1 MTTRA
6 LLLLVAAALSACA
19 HRDVTLVSEP
29 PGAFVYVYP
38 TGKVSTITPGVMQG
52 LRASQNY
59 TVVATLKGY
68 DTLRVIIPGDST
80 FPWPFPI
87 NFIVSW
93 SGGYDSTISFKLY
106 PCTAPGGCGQVDPR
120 LPGSIPH

>member
-1 MTTRA
+1 MTRA
-6 LLLLVAAALSACA
+6 LLLLGAVLLSACA
-19 HRDVTLVSEP
+19 HRDVTLVSDP

-68 DTLRVIIPGDST
+68 DPLRVIISGDST

-87 NFIVSW
+87 NFIISW
-93 SGGYDSTISFKLY
+93 CGGYDSTISFKMY
-106 PCTAPGGCGQVDPR
+106 PCTTPDGCGRIDPR
-120 LPGSIPH
+120 LPGSIPQ